1 MKSPMPEANQDAITV
16 VRQEMMGVWAK
27 AEAVGSGQN
36 EDAFKHRDILEQSV
50 SIMDSVLV

>member
-1 MKSPMPEANQDAITV
+1 MKSPMPEANQDAIAV

-27 AEAVGSGQN
+27 AEAVGSGQK
-36 EDAFKHRDILEQSV
+36 EDAFKHRDILEQRV